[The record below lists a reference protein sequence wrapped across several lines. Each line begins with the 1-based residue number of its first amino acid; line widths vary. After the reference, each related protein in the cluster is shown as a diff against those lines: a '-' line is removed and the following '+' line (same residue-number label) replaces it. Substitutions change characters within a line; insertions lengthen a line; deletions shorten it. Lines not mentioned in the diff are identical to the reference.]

1 MITHNEKECYIYPI
15 WQGEALPIFGYY
27 PTNRSTQPSKYL
39 SFKELAELVANPLN
53 LEKNKAPLITP
64 HTAQA
69 KTKEEAKEASYNAV
83 VIDFDNVDYSVQQGL
98 EKVKAL
104 YSGTFLY
111 FTTASHKQEGKGNR
125 FKVVIPLETALNSED
140 YSELAT
146 GISLLFGA
154 DIAQAR
160 ITQGFYA
167 PNTQNRELYQGGEIQ
182 GDGSRLNAN
191 TALFHQAI
199 ERYTTEKQKQRK
211 KAELAPLK
219 PRNIEAYNSSIIEL
233 IKDAYSIEGLL
244 QAKGY
249 RQQGREWLAPNSTS
263 GIPGVHILG
272 DRVYSHHT
280 SDPLGAI
287 NNGGHSLDVAD
298 ALAILDYNGD
308 FKAMIKEQSER
319 LDPEGQKKR
328 QQAYTEA
335 QASNDEEI
343 EPIFHD
349 SDPYNLFGGFKLP
362 EMNMELIPKAIAN
375 YAIDQGELIGADPA
389 TLVIFSLGVVA
400 SCITDKLQIQPKK
413 YDYGWKESARIWSA
427 VIGDPSIKKS
437 PLLKKAV
444 SPLWKIEKEWRESNK
459 AKLSAWIEKTEKAK
473 NEGAELPAR
482 PLEKRLI
489 IEDATIEK
497 MGEILSNAEPR
508 GILVVRDELSG
519 WLGGMDAYKGGS
531 KDKPAWLESYNGG
544 AKIFDRISRGET
556 FVENWSASIIGGIQP
571 SVIHAYARA
580 TEHDGLL
587 QRFILFYAKPAR
599 QGVDRIPNKKAKE
612 AYYSLISHLAGLN
625 GSDNPVTLSD
635 GARAIREEFERKIDR
650 IAQNHQSQHIKATL
664 GKWSGL
670 YVRLLLIWH
679 CVEMKDKSL
688 YPTAEQVEAETAKK
702 VARFL
707 WENILPHTLKFY
719 GDIDPLEDK
728 ATELANLILAREW
741 KRFTVKRDFNQYW
754 KASRA
759 MKQWEIQATL
769 DRLEGFNWITPDNR
783 TLNINGTATA
793 YIVNERVHEL
803 YNEQKQRE
811 QARRAEIAEAMAE
824 LKAFSN

>member
-1 MITHNEKECYIYPI
+1 MVTYNERICYTPQV

-53 LEKNKAPLITP
+53 LEKNQAPLITP

-69 KTKEEAKEASYNAV
+69 KTKEQAKEASYSAV
-83 VIDFDNVDYSVQQGL
+83 VIDFDDVDYSVQQGL
-98 EKVKAL
+98 EKVKEL

-140 YSELAT
+140 YSKLST

-154 DIAQAR
+154 DLAQAR

-167 PNTQNRELYQGGEIQ
+167 PNTQNRELYQGAEIQ
-182 GDGSRLNAN
+182 GDGSQLNAN
-191 TALFHQAI
+191 TALFKQAI
-199 ERYTTEKQKQRK
+199 EQYKKKQRQS
-211 KAELAPLK
+211 AELKPLK
-219 PRNIEAYNSSIIEL
+219 PRKLEAYSNSIIEL
-233 IKDAYSIEGLL
+233 IKEAYSLEDLL

-263 GIPGVHILG
+263 GIAGVHILG

-287 NNGGHSLDVAD
+287 HNGGYSLDIAD

-308 FKAMIKEQSER
+308 FKAMIQEQAER

-328 QQAYTEA
+328 QQAYAEA
-335 QASNDEEI
+335 QASNDKEI
-343 EPIFHD
+343 APIFHD

-362 EMNMELIPKAIAN
+362 EMNMELIPEAIAN

-389 TLVIFSLGVVA
+389 TLVIFSLGAIA
-400 SCITDKLQIQPKK
+400 SCITDGLKIQPKK
-413 YDYGWKESARIWSA
+413 YDYGWRESARIWGA

-437 PLLKKAV
+437 PLLRKAIA
-444 SPLWKIEKEWRESNK
+444 PLWKIEKQWREANK
-459 AKLSAWIEKTEKAK
+459 ARLKEWKQLEEKAK
-473 NEGAELPAR
+473 KEETAIPPR
-482 PLEKRLI
+482 PLEQRLI
-489 IEDATIEK
+489 LEDATIEK
-497 MGEILSNAEPR
+497 MGDILSNAEPR

-531 KDKPAWLESYNGG
+531 KDKPAWLEAYNGG
-544 AKIFDRISRGET
+544 VKIFDRISRGET
-556 FVENWSASIIGGIQP
+556 FVENWSASIVGGIQP
-571 SVIHAYARA
+571 SVIHAYAKA

-587 QRFILFYAKPAR
+587 QRFILFYAQPAR
-599 QGVDRIPNKKAKE
+599 QGVDRIPNKEAKE
-612 AYYSLISHLAGLN
+612 AYHSLIEHLAGFK
-625 GSDNPVTLSD
+625 GSETPVTLSD
-635 GARAIREEFERKIDR
+635 EARAIREEFERKIDR
-650 IAQNHQSQHIKATL
+650 IAQNHQSQHIKAAL

-670 YVRLLLIWH
+670 YARLLLIWH
-679 CVEMKDKSL
+679 CVEMKGKA
-688 YPTAEQVEAETAKK
+688 YPTAEQVTPETAKK

-754 KASRA
+754 KASRS
-759 MKQWEIQATL
+759 MKQWEIQAIL

-824 LKAFSN
+824 LRAFSN